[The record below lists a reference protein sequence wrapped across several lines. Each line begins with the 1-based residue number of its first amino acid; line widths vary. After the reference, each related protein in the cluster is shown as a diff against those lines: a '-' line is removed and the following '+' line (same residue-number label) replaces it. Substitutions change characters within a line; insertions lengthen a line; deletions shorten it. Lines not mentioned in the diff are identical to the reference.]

1 MFLDVFLNSKNSKN
15 TKNIKFKTQDVL
27 ENSEISEN
35 FNNFFETQKSSNF
48 FDFCSCAF
56 KYSNYIDNFIDN
68 ILENKI
74 CAVSLDLLFFK
85 DIIDNKNYKESE
97 KVLNSYMELYSNNTL
112 KIDFLKDC
120 NMLFYYNIYKDN
132 QTLQMLKDEEISLIN
147 LIFLKNNVKI
157 VLQEDKIIANE
168 NTFNN
173 NFFKKYFKIKNTP
186 EIENYILDNISE
198 ILNIFK
204 EFKEF

>member
-1 MFLDVFLNSKNSKN
+1 MFLDVFLNSKN

-27 ENSEISEN
+27 EISEHSEN

-147 LIFLKNNVKI
+147 LIFLKNNIKI

>member
-1 MFLDVFLNSKNSKN
+1 
-15 TKNIKFKTQDVL
+15 
-27 ENSEISEN
+27 
-35 FNNFFETQKSSNF
+35 
-48 FDFCSCAF
+48 
-56 KYSNYIDNFIDN
+56 
-68 ILENKI
+68 
-74 CAVSLDLLFFK
+74 
-85 DIIDNKNYKESE
+85 
-97 KVLNSYMELYSNNTL
+97 MELYSNNTL

-198 ILNIFK
+198 ILKIFK
-204 EFKEF
+204 EF